1 MINGY
6 YSTTGGM
13 ITQFN
18 RLDVISNNLA
28 NLNTNGFKRDDVVIG
43 DYLRLYKET
52 QDTLPLKDHTR
63 VAAKYQNRNLNRVP
77 NISEEYTEFQ
87 TGAIMQTEN
96 PLDFAL
102 QKPNTYFVIQTPD
115 GVRYTRDGSF
125 VIDNEG
131 YITTKEGH
139 RVLSRGGIDSNGGI
153 LVGQGMDIEVDKNG
167 NIYFRNLTNE
177 EINAPLAA
185 ESLAIVSFGN
195 PKYLQKVG
203 NNLFKYPENKLS
215 DRIISINDGVLA
227 QGFIEKSNVNAVK
240 EMSALIETNRLV
252 DMYSRAMR
260 TYVDDLAPEAIN
272 KLAVRA

>member
-6 YSTTGGM
+6 YSSTGGM

>member
-6 YSTTGGM
+6 YSSTGGM

-272 KLAVRA
+272 KLAARA